1 MALKF
6 DGKYLKDGGRTLCNV
21 SGDKIREGSGI
32 KTLCN
37 IKGGTIREGSGI
49 KTLCNVSGGY
59 IREGSGIKKLI
70 KTSDAARKIGAT
82 FQSPLVAA
90 IWYLFCR

>member
-6 DGKYLKDGGRTLCNV
+6 DGKYLKDGGRTLCNIQ
-21 SGDKIREGSGI
+21 GDKIYEGQSST
-32 KTLCN
+32 K
-37 IKGGTIREGSGI
+37 
-49 KTLCNVSGGY
+49 V
-59 IREGSGIKKLI
+59 LI

-82 FQSPLVAA
+82 SRGPVTAA

>member
-6 DGKYLKDGGRTLCNV
+6 DGKYLKDSGRTLCNV
-21 SGDKIREGSGI
+21 SGDKIREGH
-32 KTLCN
+32 
-37 IKGGTIREGSGI
+37 GG
-49 KTLCNVSGGY
+49 KTLCNVSGGK
-59 IREGSGIKKLI
+59 IREGHGGKTLCNVRLDYICEGSGYKKLI

-82 FQSPLVAA
+82 FQSPTVAA